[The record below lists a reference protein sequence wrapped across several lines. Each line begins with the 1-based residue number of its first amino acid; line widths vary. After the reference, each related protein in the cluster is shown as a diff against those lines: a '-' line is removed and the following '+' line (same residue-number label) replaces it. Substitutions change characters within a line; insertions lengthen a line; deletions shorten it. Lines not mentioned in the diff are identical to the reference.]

1 MLGPGFPVRDF
12 DIDESSDFAR
22 HGLVKI
28 FALQFSLWGD
38 MKEHFKAA
46 RGIVTAAISGAL
58 IWAFAG
64 SLVWLAN

>member
-1 MLGPGFPVRDF
+1 MLRPGFPVRDF
-12 DIDESSDFAR
+12 EIDESSSIAR
-22 HGLVKI
+22 HGVVKI
-28 FALQFSLWGD
+28 FALQLGSD
-38 MKEHFKAA
+38 MKEHFGAA

>member
-1 MLGPGFPVRDF
+1 MLRPGFPVRDF
-12 DIDESSDFAR
+12 EIDESSDFSR

-28 FALQFSLWGD
+28 FAHQLGSD
-38 MKEHFKAA
+38 MKEHFRAA
-46 RGIVTAAISGAL
+46 RGIVTGAISGAL

>member
-1 MLGPGFPVRDF
+1 MLRAGFQVRDF
-12 DIDESSDFAR
+12 EVDESPDIAR
-22 HGLVKI
+22 QGLVKS
-28 FALQFSLWGD
+28 FALPSWND
-38 MKEHFKAA
+38 MREHFRAA

>member
-1 MLGPGFPVRDF
+1 MLRAGFPVRDF
-12 DIDESSDFAR
+12 EVDESPDIAR
-22 HGLVKI
+22 QGLVKS
-28 FALQFSLWGD
+28 FAHPLGND
-38 MKEHFKAA
+38 MREHFRAA